1 MGEKVAFIGTGIMGA
16 PMAGHLLAAGH
27 QLTVHS
33 RTKAR
38 AEELLGRGAKW
49 AATPRE
55 AAGNCDVVFICVTD
69 TPDVEKVA
77 VGKDGII
84 ESARRGLIVVDH
96 STISPSATRKMAE
109 ALAARGAWLLDA
121 PVSGGDVGAKNATLS
136 IMVGGDEQAFQRVRP
151 LLSQMGKTIVHC
163 GPSGNGQLTKL
174 VNQILVSVTLTG
186 VAEALA
192 FAAKNGLDLAKTI
205 SVVSGGAAKSW
216 QLENL
221 GPKMVGGDFR
231 PGFMID
237 LMQKDLRILMQ
248 SGQESGAPLVTSA
261 LVHQL
266 FTAAQAYGHG
276 RDGTQAIYAVMEA
289 LGNLQK

>member
-33 RTKAR
+33 RTRAK
-38 AEELLGRGAKW
+38 AEELLARGAKW
-49 AATPRE
+49 APTPRD
-55 AAGNCDVVFICVTD
+55 AAKAADAVFICVSD
-69 TPDVEKVA
+69 TPDVEKVLLGA
-77 VGKDGII
+77 DGVI
-84 ESARRGLIVVDH
+84 ESARAGLVVVDH
-96 STISPSATRKMAE
+96 STISPSATRRMAQ
-109 ALAARGAWLLDA
+109 ALAGKGAPMLDA

-136 IMVGGDEQAFQRVRP
+136 IMVGGDEQAFKKVQP
-151 LLSQMGKTIVHC
+151 LLAHMGKTIVHC
-163 GPSGNGQLTKL
+163 GPSGHGQLTKL

-186 VAEALA
+186 VAEALV

-221 GPKMVGGDFR
+221 GPKMAAKDFR

-237 LMQKDLRILMQ
+237 LMQKDLRLVMQ
-248 SGQESGAPLVTSA
+248 SAQESSAPLAAAA

-266 FTAAQAYGHG
+266 FTAAQAHGHG
-276 RDGTQAIYAVMEA
+276 RDGTQAIYAVIEA
-289 LGNLQK
+289 MAKL